1 MHMFRVVSRRISER
15 MAIESGEL
23 RDSRDRLSVRYGTR
37 ETTEDARRALIPPA
51 KGHLGGREL
60 CLGCCC

>member
-1 MHMFRVVSRRISER
+1 MHMFRVVSRRISEG

-37 ETTEDARRALIPPA
+37 EATEDARRALISPA
-51 KGHLGGREL
+51 EGNLGSLEL
-60 CLGCCC
+60 CLRCCC